1 MANGINSSMWQHLTW
16 CGEAWKPKH
25 FFFRLALLCSQ
36 FTTLPNQLGLER
48 KYGGQKIDPFDNLKG
63 MLLHILISYEK
74 KNMWGTNGE
83 VFKNFKVQMKNDS
96 HSHFFSLRKKPKT
109 KPLQIYQSEI
119 VDAWNF
125 ILLFPACIM
134 VG

>member
-1 MANGINSSMWQHLTW
+1 MRRSLKT
-16 CGEAWKPKH
+16 KT
-25 FFFRLALLCSQ
+25 FFFPFGLTV
-36 FTTLPNQLGLER
+36 FTIYNATKSTWLGKR
-48 KYGGQKIDPFDNLKG
+48 IGGQKIDPFDNLKG

-119 VDAWNF
+119 VDA
-125 ILLFPACIM
+125 
-134 VG
+134 

>member
-1 MANGINSSMWQHLTW
+1 MRRSLKTKS
-16 CGEAWKPKH
+16 
-25 FFFRLALLCSQ
+25 FFFSFGLTV
-36 FTTLPNQLGLER
+36 FTIYNATKSTWLGKR
-48 KYGGQKIDPFDNLKG
+48 IGGQKIDPFDNLKG

-96 HSHFFSLRKKPKT
+96 HSQFFSLRKKPKT

-119 VDAWNF
+119 VDA
-125 ILLFPACIM
+125 
-134 VG
+134 

>member
-1 MANGINSSMWQHLTW
+1 
-16 CGEAWKPKH
+16 
-25 FFFRLALLCSQ
+25 
-36 FTTLPNQLGLER
+36 
-48 KYGGQKIDPFDNLKG
+48 

-96 HSHFFSLRKKPKT
+96 HFQFFSLRKKKQKT

-119 VDAWNF
+119 VDA
-125 ILLFPACIM
+125 
-134 VG
+134 